1 MTAHGHAARPAD
13 RSLPLLESLADREHL
28 RELARAIHD
37 GADVRGYH
45 AWSILDNFEWA
56 EGYTQR
62 FGLVYID
69 FPTQRRYMK
78 DSAKWFSK
86 IASTNTV

>member
-1 MTAHGHAARPAD
+1 MDYPDANGRVAD
-13 RSLPLLESLADREHL
+13 NRRIGYYREHL
-28 RELARAIHD
+28 RELARAIRD

-69 FPTQRRYMK
+69 FLTQRRYMK
-78 DSAKWFSK
+78 ESARWVSEV
-86 IASTNTV
+86 ATTNTV

>member
-1 MTAHGHAARPAD
+1 
-13 RSLPLLESLADREHL
+13 
-28 RELARAIHD
+28 
-37 GADVRGYH
+37 VRGYH

-69 FPTQRRYMK
+69 FPIQRRYMK

-86 IASTNTV
+86 IASANTV

>member
-1 MTAHGHAARPAD
+1 M
-13 RSLPLLESLADREHL
+13 
-28 RELARAIHD
+28 ARAIHD

-56 EGYTQR
+56 EGFTQR

-69 FPTQRRYMK
+69 FRTQRRYMK
-78 DSAKWFSK
+78 DSAKWYSNV
-86 IASTNTV
+86 AATNSV

>member
-1 MTAHGHAARPAD
+1 M
-13 RSLPLLESLADREHL
+13 
-28 RELARAIHD
+28 
-37 GADVRGYH
+37 RGYH

-69 FPTQRRYMK
+69 FTTQRRYMK
-78 DSAKWFSK
+78 DSEVVFENRLDQHRMNTDDLTMMRALGH
-86 IASTNTV
+86 TNLSETRRSYRLYPRFFGRCKKL